1 MMKSLRFRLVVVN
14 ALAILLVMVGL
25 AALQVSQT
33 QRVATQV
40 LDEILLR
47 RAQMVAG
54 PGRGPGGGEG
64 TPPWMRE
71 QAQGGQPGNPRFN
84 GGPGGFNGEQGPG
97 NPQGPPVNEGERRNA
112 RRQPPELQ
120 GGPVRIMGA
129 DGRVLGPR
137 GQTEPLDRRQFEL
150 AKASRNP
157 LFVSTTINGVSY
169 RLLSLQQRGPNDEVL
184 IVQIAQEN
192 GSFALLEQ
200 VQLQTWLWL
209 LPGVGLISGLAAWL
223 LSRQVLRPVAQ
234 MAEAARAISQN
245 PDHLVPMPATGPDE
259 MGDLGRSLDTMT
271 RRLQDAKR
279 TTEHALEQQRRFS
292 SDAAH
297 ELRTPLTGIV
307 LASENGLH
315 PQATPE
321 EKDQALERVLR
332 LAEGMNRLTAM
343 LLQLSRMDQ
352 SGNALTLAP
361 VPLAPI
367 VAEAVRAA
375 GLENDPRVHIES
387 LPESVVTQPDALVQ
401 LLRNLLENAAAYTPA
416 EGRITVDGEA
426 SELRVKDTGAGI
438 AAEHLP
444 HLFERFYR
452 ADPSRAR
459 TSGGY
464 GLGLSIA
471 QGLAQAM
478 RAQLR
483 VESELGSGTTFFINF
498 SGTDVSS

>member
-1 MMKSLRFRLVVVN
+1 MLKSLRFRLVVAN

-25 AALQVSQT
+25 AALQMSQT

-64 TPPWMRE
+64 NPPWMRE
-71 QAQGGQPGNPRFN
+71 QVQGGPQGNPRFN
-84 GGPGGFNGEQGPG
+84 GGPGGFNGEQGPD

-120 GGPVRIMGA
+120 GGPVRVMDA
-129 DGRVLGPR
+129 EGRVLGPR
-137 GQTEPLDRRQFEL
+137 GQTEPLDQRQFEL
-150 AKASRNP
+150 AKASTNP
-157 LFVSTTINGVSY
+157 QFVSTTINGVSY
-169 RLLSLQQRGPNDEVL
+169 RLLSIQQRGPNGEVQV
-184 IVQIAQEN
+184 VQIAQEN

-234 MAEAARAISQN
+234 MADVARTISQN
-245 PDHLVPMPATGPDE
+245 PDQLVPMPATGPDE
-259 MGDLGRSLDTMT
+259 LGDLGRSLDTMT
-271 RRLQDAKR
+271 RRLLDSRQAV
-279 TTEHALEQQRRFS
+279 EYALEQQRRFS

-307 LASENGLH
+307 LASENALH
-315 PQATPE
+315 PQATEE
-321 EKDQALERVLR
+321 EKVQALQRVLR

-352 SGNALTLAP
+352 GASSLTLAAVP
-361 VPLAPI
+361 VAPI
-367 VAEAVRAA
+367 VTEAVRAA
-375 GLENDPRVHIES
+375 ALEGDPRLQLES
-387 LPESVVTQPDALVQ
+387 LPETVVTQPDALVQ

-416 EGRITVDGEA
+416 EGRITVTGEGDEIRI
-426 SELRVKDTGAGI
+426 SDTGSGI
-438 AAEHLP
+438 APEHLP

-459 TSGGY
+459 SSGGY

-478 RAQLR
+478 GAQLR